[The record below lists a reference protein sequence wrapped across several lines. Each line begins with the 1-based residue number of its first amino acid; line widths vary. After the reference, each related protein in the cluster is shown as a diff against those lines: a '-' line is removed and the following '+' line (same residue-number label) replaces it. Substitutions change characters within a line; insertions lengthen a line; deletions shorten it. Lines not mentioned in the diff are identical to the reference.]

1 MYSILLVGLLGGA
14 SENPHWHLRKHYAVN
29 ESGGYVYGHGVYG
42 GGYGAS
48 FNYGPYYETGFG
60 YSYFGTCYGNYYGPY
75 LKDPVYSTPPGAIP
89 RVPPQKP
96 TLQEMV
102 PQQPDL
108 LPTPKTSRGNG
119 GRLLIEV
126 PEQASLKVN
135 GQNVDVKHGIAIVP
149 AGDIPAGKSKVFEIR
164 MEGLASGKAIQKNK
178 RVVLESG
185 ERASISFV
193 EDSVEG
199 FVAK

>member
-1 MYSILLVGLLGGA
+1 M
-14 SENPHWHLRKHYAVN
+14 
-29 ESGGYVYGHGVYG
+29 
-42 GGYGAS
+42 
-48 FNYGPYYETGFG
+48 
-60 YSYFGTCYGNYYGPY
+60 
-75 LKDPVYSTPPGAIP
+75 
-89 RVPPQKP
+89 
-96 TLQEMV
+96 
-102 PQQPDL
+102 
-108 LPTPKTSRGNG
+108 
-119 GRLLIEV
+119 LIEV

-193 EDSVEG
+193 EDSGEG